1 MVRQVEN
8 MKLYLTSQ
16 GKPFE
21 IIQDIGSG
29 INYQKKGLKQLIKLI
44 SQGEVEKIVVLNKD
58 RLLRFGFELIEYIAS
73 LYHCEIEIVDNT
85 EKSEQQELVEDLV
98 QIITVFSCR
107 LQGKRANKARKLVK
121 ELMEE
126 ESEVKS
132 GDKGN
137 QSNVNT

>member
-1 MVRQVEN
+1 

-58 RLLRFGFELIEYIAS
+58 RLLKI
-73 LYHCEIEIVDNT
+73 
-85 EKSEQQELVEDLV
+85 
-98 QIITVFSCR
+98 
-107 LQGKRANKARKLVK
+107 
-121 ELMEE
+121 
-126 ESEVKS
+126 
-132 GDKGN
+132 
-137 QSNVNT
+137 